1 MRQNRKLVWLYA
13 IPCIITMGII
23 SRLVQTG
30 FVLFDKY
37 LGDALYAMMMY
48 AFLRLRTSPRSA
60 ALGSSLLMTA
70 LECFQLSMI
79 PTQMLLSSHILTR
92 LCARLLGTHFAWQDL
107 LAYAIGIGGSYYV
120 DSRQNQ

>member
-1 MRQNRKLVWLYA
+1 MRQNRQLVWLYA
-13 IPCIITMGII
+13 IPCIITVGII
-23 SRLVQTG
+23 SRLLQTG

-48 AFLRLRTSPRSA
+48 AFLRLRTGPRSA

-70 LECFQLSMI
+70 LECFQLTGI
-79 PTQMLLSSHILTR
+79 PAQLLSSGQLSIR
-92 LCARLLGTHFAWQDL
+92 LCARLLGTHFAWPDL
-107 LAYAIGIGGSYYV
+107 IAYAIGIGGIYYV